1 MLPMLSSHPQSCLCI
16 LHSFWKK
23 KFQHIPK
30 DPTGE
35 EWKAV
40 QIWNHPS
47 YPPEN
52 LLSSTPMFNHSASPL
67 NANGRSNKLQCNWNY
82 VFDDCYSCANM
93 EKGIDKGTHTCI
105 CKNAYKFSCFYALII
120 HNACFMTN
128 CNSDLCYK
136 RNTMSTIF
144 L

>member
-1 MLPMLSSHPQSCLCI
+1 MIFTLRNRNNFVTGMLPMLSSQPQSCLCI

-82 VFDDCYSCANM
+82 VSDDCYSCHNR
-93 EKGIDKGTHTCI
+93 GIVPIWRKVLTREHTRVFA
-105 CKNAYKFSCFYALII
+105 KMLINLVVSM
-120 HNACFMTN
+120 H
-128 CNSDLCYK
+128 
-136 RNTMSTIF
+136 
-144 L
+144 

>member
-1 MLPMLSSHPQSCLCI
+1 MIFTLRNRNNFVTGMLPMLSSHPQSCLCI

-82 VFDDCYSCANM
+82 VFDDCYSCHNR
-93 EKGIDKGTHTCI
+93 GIFIVPIWRKVLTREHTRVFA
-105 CKNAYKFSCFYALII
+105 KMLINLVVSM
-120 HNACFMTN
+120 H
-128 CNSDLCYK
+128 
-136 RNTMSTIF
+136 
-144 L
+144 